1 MKWFF
6 CLFFSPFWM
15 TAVAAVQLAILG
27 QPEWVALATA
37 ELSHETGIELLE
49 RSRITQVLREH
60 RLAEMGLS
68 EKQLRKLFPHTD
80 FFALVD
86 AKRVLVFNA
95 KNGFR
100 LADGEHAGN
109 VETIVGEM
117 RRAMAKAGQTNPVY
131 LATLAVHDVGV
142 PRRFRDRLPEAVD
155 AIERHLLA
163 NRHIQMLERRRLG
176 MVAGERSLSGTAFAL
191 TPSARLLTF
200 EFEPGETGGVVNVV
214 IMIHDL
220 VRQEN
225 GRLKINDVLQDDSA
239 TRQCANAILKH
250 LLPAEEWKER
260 E

>member
-6 CLFFSPFWM
+6 CLFFSPFWV

-37 ELSHETGIELLE
+37 ELSREAGIELLE
-49 RSRITQVLREH
+49 RSRITQVLGEH

-80 FFALVD
+80 FFAWVD

-100 LADGEHAGN
+100 LADGEHAGS
-109 VETIVGEM
+109 VEAIVGEM
-117 RRAMAKAGQTNPVY
+117 RRAMAKAGQANPVY

-163 NRHIQMLERRRLG
+163 NRRIQMLERHRLG
-176 MVAGERSLSGTAFAL
+176 LVAGERGLSGAAFVL

-214 IMIHDL
+214 VKIHDL
-220 VRQEN
+220 ARQEN
-225 GRLKINDVLQDDSA
+225 GRLKVDDVLQGDSA
-239 TRQCANAILKH
+239 TRQCADAILKH
-250 LLPAEEWKER
+250 LLPADERKEK